1 MLFAPNHPVTQRE
14 ASQTHIIVGMS
25 GGVDSSVAAM
35 LLRDAGYSVSG
46 LFMKNWEEDDTE
58 EYCAAAA
65 DMADAQ
71 AVCDK
76 LGLELRSVNFA
87 AEYWDR
93 VFEHFLA
100 EYAAGR
106 TPNPDI
112 LCNREIKFH
121 EFLLQGDALGADYIA
136 TGHYVATDLSNG
148 LSNESADNGYRLLRG
163 IDNNKDQSYFLYTLG
178 QKQLKRS
185 LFPLGEID
193 KPKVR
198 HMAEAAGLITHDKK
212 DSTGICFIGKRRFAD
227 FLANYLKP
235 SPGEMRSEDGQ
246 LIGEHQGLM
255 FHTIGQRHGLDIGGP
270 GSAWYVAGKNMESN
284 TLIVVQGHDHP
295 GMLSDALNAI
305 EPEWVNSA
313 PVDGQK
319 LTAKTRYRQAD
330 QICTYMQTDDG
341 FCLKFDDP
349 QRAVTPGQ
357 AVVLY
362 DGRNCLGGGTIMNAN
377 APLLFG

>member
-1 MLFAPNHPVTQRE
+1 MLFDPSHPVTGKKP
-14 ASQTHIIVGMS
+14 SKTHVIVGMS

-35 LLRDAGYSVSG
+35 LLRDAGFSVSG

-71 AVCDK
+71 LVCDK
-76 LGLELRSVNFA
+76 LGIELTSVNFA

-121 EFLLQGDALGADYIA
+121 EFLLQADSLGADYIA
-136 TGHYVATDLSNG
+136 TGHYVASDKSEG
-148 LSNESADNGYRLLRG
+148 QYRLRRATDG
-163 IDNNKDQSYFLYTLG
+163 NKDQSYFLYTLG
-178 QKQLKRS
+178 QRQIKRS

-193 KPKVR
+193 KPRVR
-198 HMAEAAGLITHDKK
+198 ALAQAAGLVTHNKK
-212 DSTGICFIGKRRFAD
+212 DSTGICFIGERRFDD

-235 SPGEMRSEDGQ
+235 CPGEMRSDRGQ
-246 LIGEHQGLM
+246 LMGTHQGLM
-255 FHTIGQRHGLDIGGP
+255 YHTIGQRHGLDIGGP
-270 GSAWYVAGKNMESN
+270 GSAWYVAGKNLKSN
-284 TLIVVQGHDHP
+284 TLIVVQGHDHS
-295 GMLSDALNAI
+295 GLLSDSLDAS
-305 EPEWVNSA
+305 EPEWVGNS
-313 PVDGQK
+313 PDNGSK
-319 LTAKTRYRQAD
+319 LTAKIRYRQAD
-330 QICTYMQTDDG
+330 QVCTYIQTG
-341 FCLKFDDP
+341 GSFSLKFDQP

-362 DGRNCLGGGTIMNAN
+362 QGRNCLGGGTIIHAN